1 VPSGGKKK
9 IADKFLFIVIYS
21 QPLDKEKRRTH
32 THKRERERPQ
42 LSADIGFESKGEE
55 SVSWKGGGYKELFI
69 SGQSRETQNKR
80 PDFSSANPK
89 EKKEKNFIHTTASRR
104 RRRRVDKR
112 EGGKGLTREIRG
124 A

>member
-1 VPSGGKKK
+1 
-9 IADKFLFIVIYS
+9 
-21 QPLDKEKRRTH
+21 
-32 THKRERERPQ
+32 
-42 LSADIGFESKGEE
+42 
-55 SVSWKGGGYKELFI
+55 VSWKGGYKELFI

-112 EGGKGLTREIRG
+112 GGEGTHAGDTQGVIQSKKEKIPKKKNSLSSSSYSRHANNNLKGLSC
-124 A
+124 